1 MDHSWKLVPWKV
13 TDGSC
18 TSGLE
23 RGATMFRDM
32 EYTTEGGRAAA
43 GLRER
48 NSWVE
53 LEHQQQG
60 RWSAAELHHR
70 RHSGWCSELVEVGAR
85 AAAQGESWSEQSSHG
100 RQLAKARA

>member
-1 MDHSWKLVPWKV
+1 
-13 TDGSC
+13 
-18 TSGLE
+18 
-23 RGATMFRDM
+23 MFRDM